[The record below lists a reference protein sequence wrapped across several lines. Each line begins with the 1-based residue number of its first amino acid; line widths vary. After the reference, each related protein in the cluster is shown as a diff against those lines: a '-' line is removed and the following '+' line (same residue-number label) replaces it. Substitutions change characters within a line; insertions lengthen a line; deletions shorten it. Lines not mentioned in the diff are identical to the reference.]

1 MKKYLLLLIILLIA
15 AINFN
20 LFLKPLKLVTGGT
33 QGVSIIINSFTNVS
47 NSLIILII
55 NVLMLILSFIFL
67 RKQTTFG
74 TILATISYP
83 LFVKLTS
90 CLKFNFDYYLLN
102 VITTGIISGITNGL
116 IYKLD
121 FTAGG
126 INVLAP
132 IINKYKNIK
141 VGTINLIINSLIL
154 LIGCLMFGIKNFL
167 YAILVVIIN
176 SLLIN
181 VIMYKKTNQK
191 SKLENKNVPN

>member
-47 NSLIILII
+47 NSLLILII
-55 NVLMLILSFIFL
+55 NLLMLILSFIFL

-90 CLKFNFDYYLLN
+90 SLKFNFDYYLLN
-102 VITTGIISGITNGL
+102 VIVTGIISGITNSL
-116 IYKLD
+116 IYKLG

-154 LIGCLMFGIKNFL
+154 LIGCLTFGIKNFL
-167 YAILVVIIN
+167 YAMLVVIIN

-181 VIMYKKTNQK
+181 VIMYKKIRIK
-191 SKLENKNVPN
+191 K